1 MIISS
6 AQNPR
11 IKAAMRLRERRHR
24 DREGRSLVEGR
35 DEVALAI
42 ASGAAIETLFIEEGA
57 ASARQDRALVSR
69 LGSAEVIEV
78 TPAVFARLA
87 YRENPDGWLAVVR
100 NPETTLDRLNPG
112 AGTSALLLV
121 VDGVEKPG
129 NLGAMLR
136 TADAAGA
143 TGVIVSGAGTDPW
156 NPNAIRASKGAVFAV
171 PLAVASAAEAI
182 AWLRDRGIRI
192 IAADPAAAAT
202 HTDSALV
209 GPLAIVVGA
218 EDEGLSPAWRQAADE
233 AVSIPM
239 RGRVN
244 SLNVAASAALL
255 LYEAVRQRRAA
266 EQRG

>member
-1 MIISS
+1 
-6 AQNPR
+6 
-11 IKAAMRLRERRHR
+11 MRLRERRHR
-24 DREGRSLVEGR
+24 DRQGRSLVEGR

-57 ASARQDRALVSR
+57 ASSRPNRALLSR
-69 LGSAEVIEV
+69 LGGTEVIEV

-87 YRENPDGWLAVVR
+87 YRENPDGWLAVIR
-100 NPETTLDRLNPG
+100 NPYTALDRLDQETG
-112 AGTSALLLV
+112 AEALLLV
-121 VDGVEKPG
+121 VDGIEKPG

-171 PLAVASAAEAI
+171 PLAVAPAAEAI
-182 AWLRDRGIRI
+182 AWLRDRDIRI
-192 IAADPAAAAT
+192 IAADPAAATTFTEA
-202 HTDSALV
+202 ALV

-218 EDEGLSPAWRQAADE
+218 EDEGLSPAWRQAADDT
-233 AVSIPM
+233 VSIPM
-239 RGRVN
+239 RGHVN

-266 EQRG
+266 ARRG